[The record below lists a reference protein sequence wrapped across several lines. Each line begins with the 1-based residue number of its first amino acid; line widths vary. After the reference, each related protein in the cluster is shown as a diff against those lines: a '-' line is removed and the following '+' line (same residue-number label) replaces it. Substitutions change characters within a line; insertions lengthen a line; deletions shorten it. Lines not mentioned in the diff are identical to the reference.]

1 MLETITIWIS
11 SWLGEDAGASFA
23 YITNGKHL
31 AWYASVRF
39 TLIAAFASAAFAVV
53 FGLIGAGLKQSAFS
67 PFRWI
72 GNIYTTMVR
81 GIPDILFILFFPL
94 AFEQAV
100 EYFLARSNCSADVIA
115 AATQWPPCAEAQ
127 WYLGTG
133 DYLLMACVSLGIV
146 YGAFAANVI
155 HGAMQ
160 AVPKG
165 QLEAAAAYG
174 FTPRQVFWRF
184 KVRQMW
190 VYALPGLSNV
200 WILLLK
206 ATSFLSLLQIADIVQ
221 WAGRL
226 GSANYIA
233 RVGFVHPDWR
243 WKYYLVL
250 FIFFI
255 LMTII
260 SERFFAV
267 LQARASRGMVLAGDG
282 KSDV

>member
-1 MLETITIWIS
+1 MLESLITWIS
-11 SWLGEDAGASFA
+11 AWLGEDMGAKLA

-39 TLIAAFASAAFAVV
+39 TLIAAFGGAAFAVF
-53 FGLIGAGLKQSAFS
+53 FGLIGAALKQSTFF

-81 GIPDILFILFFPL
+81 GVPDLLFILFFPL
-94 AFEQAV
+94 AFEQLV
-100 EYFLARSNCSADVIA
+100 EYFLARSRCGADVIA
-115 AATQWPPCAEAQ
+115 ATTTWPPCAEAQ
-127 WYLGTG
+127 WILSTG
-133 DYLLMACVSLGIV
+133 NYLLMACVSLGIV
-146 YGAFAANVI
+146 YGAFSANVI
-155 HGAMQ
+155 HGAMH
-160 AVPKG
+160 AVSKG

-190 VYALPGLSNV
+190 VYALPGLSNI

-226 GSANYIA
+226 GGANYIA
-233 RVGFVHPDWR
+233 RVGLVHPDWR
-243 WKYYLVL
+243 WKYYMVL
-250 FIFFI
+250 FVFFI
-255 LMTII
+255 LLTMI
-260 SERFFAV
+260 SERFFEA
-267 LQARASRGMVLAGDG
+267 LQARASRGMSLAGV
-282 KSDV
+282 KNDV

>member
-1 MLETITIWIS
+1 MLDILPA
-11 SWLGEDAGASFA
+11 WLIERMGEDAQSSLA

-39 TLIAAFASAAFAVV
+39 TLIAAFGSAALAVV
-53 FGLIGAGLKQSAFS
+53 FGLMGAGLKQSNFL
-67 PFRWI
+67 PFKWL

-100 EYFLARSNCSADVIA
+100 EYFLARSRCSVEAVA
-115 AATQWPPCAEAQ
+115 AATQWPPCEAAQ
-127 WYLGTG
+127 WFLSTG
-133 DYLLMACVSLGIV
+133 DYLVMACVSLGIV

-174 FTPRQVFWRF
+174 FNPRQVFWRF
-184 KVRQMW
+184 RVRQMW

-226 GSANYIA
+226 GAANYIP
-233 RVGFVHPDWR
+233 RVGMVHPDWR

-250 FIFFI
+250 FVFFI
-255 LMTII
+255 LMTML
-260 SERFFAV
+260 SERFFEA
-267 LQARASRGMVLAGDG
+267 LQARASRGMPLAGRAKDA
-282 KSDV
+282 